1 MMGQMSSQTGSY
13 LREWKTWIDGQDALL
28 EHTKDELFQSK
39 KKVGVTKIRLGNVTE
54 AHNVL
59 IEATAAT
66 QNQVKEFVEE
76 LVSLALQ
83 SVFGIEYSFILE
95 FHERRGQVELEPIIM
110 WQQEPRS
117 PRDEVGGGV
126 VDVAS
131 FALRLVLW
139 ALSAKRSSPVFILD
153 EPFKFVSKDM
163 TDSIAAMLK
172 SVADLLGIQII
183 MVSHDDGL
191 IAAADRSWTVTKKGD
206 VSVVEMNQ

>member
-1 MMGQMSSQTGSY
+1 MNTQTSNEIGSY
-13 LREWKTWIDGQDALL
+13 LREWKTWLDGQDALL
-28 EHTKDELFQSK
+28 ERTKDELLQSR
-39 KKVGVTKIRLGNVTE
+39 KKVGVTKIRLGNVTD

-83 SVFGIEYSFILE
+83 SVFGIEYSFILK
-95 FHERRGQVELEPIIM
+95 FHERRGQVELEPIVM
-110 WQQEPRS
+110 WRGEHLS
-117 PRDEVGGGV
+117 PRDETGGGV

-139 ALSAKRSSPVFILD
+139 ALSAERSASVFILD

-163 TDSIAAMLK
+163 TDAVASMLK
-172 SVADLLGIQII
+172 SVADLLGIQVI

-206 VSVVEMNQ
+206 VSVVEMNK